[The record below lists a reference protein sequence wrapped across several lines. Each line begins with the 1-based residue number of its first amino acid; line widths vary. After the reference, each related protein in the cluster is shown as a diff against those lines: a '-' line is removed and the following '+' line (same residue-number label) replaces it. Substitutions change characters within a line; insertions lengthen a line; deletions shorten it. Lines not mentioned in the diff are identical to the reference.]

1 MSDSPTRVRRVV
13 ATIAALAIALCLA
26 PRAEAAPQ
34 RAAKR
39 AAGFT
44 LSFGPA
50 APKHKDIRTVLEA
63 SGRFQ
68 DAVAELNA
76 SFALPKPVKIVF
88 REGDGP
94 QYDPNTRQI
103 SMNYGFAARAAEIFA
118 GEGVSDD
125 DIISGLLGAVEFVLY
140 HEVGHALVDVCEL
153 PVTGKEE
160 DAVDGLAT
168 FIAVLTERE
177 EIAVAGAALFDAWAA
192 NREEFSEE
200 DFWDEHSLDEQRTYS
215 ILCWIYGSNPEAFAP
230 LAAEVK
236 IPESRAERCEREYQQ
251 IALSWSRL
259 LLPHL
264 RD

>member
-1 MSDSPTRVRRVV
+1 MSYSPTHVRRVV
-13 ATIAALAIALCLA
+13 ATIAALALAVCFA

-50 APKHKDIRTVLEA
+50 APKHKDIRAVLEG

-76 SFALPKPVKIVF
+76 SFALPRSVKIVF
-88 REGDGP
+88 REGEGP
-94 QYDPNTRQI
+94 QYDPNTGEI
-103 SMNYGFAARAAEIFA
+103 AMNYDFAARAAVIFA
-118 GEGVSDD
+118 GEGASDD
-125 DIISGLLGAVEFVLY
+125 DIIAGLLGAVEFVLY

-177 EIAVAGAALFDAWAA
+177 EIAVAGAALFEAWAA

-200 DFWDEHSLDEQRTYS
+200 DFWDEHSLDEQRTFS
-215 ILCWIYGSNPEAFAP
+215 ILCWVYGSNPEAFAS
-230 LAAEVK
+230 LAKEAQMPK
-236 IPESRAERCEREYQQ
+236 SRAKRCESEYQQ
-251 IALSWSRL
+251 IAVSWSKL

-264 RD
+264 RE